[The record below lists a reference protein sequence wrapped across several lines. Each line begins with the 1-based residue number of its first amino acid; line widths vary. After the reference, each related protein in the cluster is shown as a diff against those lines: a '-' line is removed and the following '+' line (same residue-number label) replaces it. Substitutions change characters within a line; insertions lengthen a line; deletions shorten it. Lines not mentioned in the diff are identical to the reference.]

1 LRQAKAR
8 LFRAANQ
15 ILKKFHDNTL
25 VFYFKYET
33 EAKPVFFQQ
42 TAAPVNSGW
51 RLCSQLLT
59 TQSKHGVATLPEHAW
74 ERARHR
80 AKIIEPLAQWR
91 PFGVLTLAV
100 QMQVLEAATT
110 AIALIKSRTLFPRS
124 MLVREK
130 AKTWTHHH
138 WQRAA

>member
-1 LRQAKAR
+1 
-8 LFRAANQ
+8 
-15 ILKKFHDNTL
+15 
-25 VFYFKYET
+25 
-33 EAKPVFFQQ
+33 
-42 TAAPVNSGW
+42 
-51 RLCSQLLT
+51 
-59 TQSKHGVATLPEHAW
+59 VATLPEHAW

-124 MLVREK
+124 VLPIACPKKSQNLNPSPLATGGLDHRSTAQSGYHTFAVR
-130 AKTWTHHH
+130 AGVL
-138 WQRAA
+138 RIA